1 MAALRLLSLI
11 LLSGGLATQPV
22 LLQTASCCCAQQTA
36 DAGIQ
41 AEKSSEAVTIAAGC
55 PNCRAARESSRP
67 SRINNSQDSPAT
79 LHPCSCQKQE
89 APPAVAR
96 VQSQADVSFS
106 LTAVEHPFDCSAIS
120 ASSAFA
126 VPQSHP
132 PGRLIPVRILKCS
145 WLI

>member
-11 LLSGGLATQPV
+11 LLSGGLVTQPV

-36 DAGIQ
+36 DAGPQ
-41 AEKSSEAVTIAAGC
+41 AEGALEPVTVAAGC

-67 SRINNSQDSPAT
+67 SGINNSQDAPAT
-79 LHPCSCQKQE
+79 LHSCGCQKQ
-89 APPAVAR
+89 ASPPAVAR
-96 VQSQADVSFS
+96 VQSQPDVVFS
-106 LTAVEHPFDCSAIS
+106 LTAVEHPFDCSVAS
-120 ASSAFA
+120 ACSAFA

>member
-11 LLSGGLATQPV
+11 LLSGSLVTQPV

-36 DAGIQ
+36 DAGPQ
-41 AEKSSEAVTIAAGC
+41 ADESSEAVAAGC

-67 SRINNSQDSPAT
+67 TGISTSQDIPAT
-79 LHPCSCQKQE
+79 LRSCGCQKQ
-89 APPAVAR
+89 ASPPAVAR
-96 VQSQADVSFS
+96 VPSQSDVSFS
-106 LTAVEHPFDCSAIS
+106 LTAVEHPFHCSADF
-120 ASSAFA
+120 ACSAFA

-145 WLI
+145 WRI